1 VPLLPVDDQL
11 AIDLWYEGPTFLIAD
26 KPFGIPVYPAKS
38 QSQGTLVNA
47 LLQSN
52 RWLAEMET
60 SVSPG
65 VIHVLRPEDRGLTLV
80 AKSDDMASDLREL
93 YQKGAITF
101 SYRVQ
106 VPCSISPRATDAA
119 RIFDTHAYGDLTV
132 YDIDSP
138 LGDTEELARIWLGT
152 EAMSPA
158 RFICYRMTVPTS
170 TKAFQIGLGER
181 ILLPDVD
188 LYTAPT

>member
-1 VPLLPVDDQL
+1 MPLLSVDDQL
-11 AIDLWYEGPTFLIAD
+11 TIDLWYEGPTFLIAD
-26 KPFGIPVYPAKS
+26 KPFGVPVYPIDS
-38 QSQGTLVNA
+38 HSSGTLVNA

-52 RWLAEMET
+52 RWLAEMESST
-60 SVSPG
+60 SPG

-80 AKSDDMASDLREL
+80 AKSDDMASELRES

-106 VPCSISPRATDAA
+106 VPSSISPSPTDAA
-119 RIFDTHAYGDLTV
+119 RIFDAQTYGDLTI

-138 LGDTEELARIWLGT
+138 LGDTEELSRNWLGT
-152 EAMSPA
+152 EAMSQA

-170 TKAFQIGLGER
+170 AKMFQIGLGER
-181 ILLPDVD
+181 ILLPDID

>member
-1 VPLLPVDDQL
+1 MPLLPVDNEL

-26 KPFGIPVYPAKS
+26 KPFGVSVYPMES
-38 QSQGTLVNA
+38 HSRGTLVNA

-60 SVSPG
+60 SISPG

-80 AKSDDMASDLREL
+80 AKSDDMASELREL
-93 YQKGAITF
+93 YQKSAITF

-106 VPCSISPRATDAA
+106 VPSSTQPTVTDAV
-119 RIFDTHAYGDLTV
+119 RIFDTHAYGELTI

-138 LGDTEELARIWLGT
+138 VGDTEEVARKWLGP
-152 EAMSPA
+152 EAMSLA
-158 RFICYRMTVPTS
+158 RFVCYRMTVPTP
-170 TKAFQIGLGER
+170 TKMFQIGLGER
-181 ILLPDVD
+181 VLLPDID